1 MSSFEEE
8 LKKYLG
14 SDRGKDLDFE
24 DLLDNVRLIY
34 QKDRQRLR
42 EAINK
47 CRKVVE
53 DTYHSEWGSH
63 YAPEFDVLFE
73 ELGLEDEE

>member
-47 CRKVVE
+47 HCYQAYNGDMVIDCDK
-53 DTYHSEWGSH
+53 
-63 YAPEFDVLFE
+63 FMK
-73 ELGLEDEE
+73 ELGLEDE